1 MKTNLRV
8 ESTKGVKFLLAGP
21 SGGWLR
27 DRPLKFL
34 FRGGLFAPLFAQTKS
49 GRIKQYEIKISTGI
63 EILNTKFYF

>member
-34 FRGGLFAPLFAQTKS
+34 FRGGLLLAVLVRTPTAKFAPLFAQTKS
-49 GRIKQYEIKISTGI
+49 GKNK
-63 EILNTKFYF
+63 